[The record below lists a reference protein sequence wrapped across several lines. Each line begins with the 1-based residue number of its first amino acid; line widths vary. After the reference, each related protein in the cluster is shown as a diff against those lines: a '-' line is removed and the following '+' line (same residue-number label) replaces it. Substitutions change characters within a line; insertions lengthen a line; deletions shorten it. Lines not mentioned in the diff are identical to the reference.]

1 MATESL
7 KAKVKRALELQAE
20 MARLNTELKAAKEEY
35 NEIMENEHIYDKV
48 MGLRMG
54 GII

>member
-1 MATESL
+1 MEKV

-20 MARLNTELKAAKEEY
+20 MAKLNTELKAAKEEY
-35 NEIMENEHIYDKV
+35 EQIMENEYIYDKV